1 MTSALTVTN
10 LTKTFGGLRAVNNV
24 TLDVAPGERRA
35 IIGPNGAGKT
45 TLFNLI
51 AGQLHADS
59 GEIMLYD
66 RSLTQLAVHQR
77 ARLGVSRTFQLSTLF
92 GELTV
97 RDQIALAV
105 IGNDQKRRTRLL
117 RGWEADPH
125 VQDTVQRLI
134 HTWGLTDVAHTPADA
149 LGYGT
154 RRLLELVLATAHPPK
169 VLLLDEP
176 TAGVDQTDRQ
186 RIVDTIASL
195 PRDITVLLVEHD
207 MTVAFAL
214 ADTVTVLTDGT
225 ELVTGPPETV
235 ARDTRVIDAYLGRQ
249 ER

>member
-1 MTSALTVTN
+1 MTHALTVTN
-10 LTKTFGGLRAVNNV
+10 LTKTFGGLTAVNNV
-24 TLDVAPGERRA
+24 TLAITAGERRA

-51 AGQLHADS
+51 AGQLAC
-59 GEIMLYD
+59 D
-66 RSLTQLAVHQR
+66 RGDIHLFDTRITRLPVHQR

-92 GELTV
+92 GELPV

-105 IGNDQKRRTRLL
+105 IGHDRARRTRLFT
-117 RGWEADPH
+117 RWQADRH
-125 VQDTVQRLI
+125 VADTVDTLLN
-134 HTWGLTDVAHTPADA
+134 TWGLTDVADLPADA

-154 RRLLELVLATAHPPK
+154 RRLLELVLATANPPK

-176 TAGVDQTDRQ
+176 TAGVDQADRQ
-186 RIVDTIASL
+186 RIVDTIARLS
-195 PRDITVLLVEHD
+195 RDITVLIVEHD

-214 ADTVTVLTDGT
+214 ADTVTVFTDGS
-225 ELVTGPPETV
+225 ELLTGTPDV
-235 ARDTRVIDAYLGRQ
+235 VSHDRRVIDAYLGRQ